1 MTIHPALPQ
10 PARTRTDPASGSIL
24 PVRVILGIATLTM
37 AAVGGAV
44 ALFHATG
51 RDWWVLLR
59 DPAAAFEF
67 APSAGLFSHLGVLA
81 MAIGGAI
88 AVFAALLLPGGGRQ
102 RLVLVLAGALSLW
115 LAVDDLFLLHEKLL
129 PRLIGL
135 PEKVT
140 LGLYVLLALG
150 LMRLIGA
157 QVFSRG
163 YLGFWVA
170 VGFLVVMLATDI
182 AFEVAT
188 SASFLVEEV
197 AKLCGFVLWSAFWI
211 AHARAQLR
219 LVMAQPTS
227 AA

>member
-1 MTIHPALPQ
+1 MTIHPSLPQ
-10 PARTRTDPASGSIL
+10 AARSQTAPTPDSML
-24 PVRVILGIATLTM
+24 PVRLILGITGLTM
-37 AAVGGAV
+37 AAVAAAV
-44 ALFHATG
+44 VLFHNTG

-59 DPAAAFEF
+59 DPAAAFDF

-88 AVFAALLLPGGGRQ
+88 AVFAALLLPRGDRQ
-102 RLVLVLAGALSLW
+102 RLVLASAGALSLW
-115 LAVDDLFLLHEKLL
+115 LAVDDLFMLHEKIL

-135 PEKVT
+135 PEHAT

-150 LMRLIGA
+150 LLRLIGA
-157 QVFSRG
+157 QVFSRR

-170 VGFLVVMLATDI
+170 VGFLVVMLATDLM
-182 AFEVAT
+182 FEVAT

-211 AHARAQLR
+211 AEARAQLR
-219 LVMAQPTS
+219 
-227 AA
+227 AAPAVNT